1 MSSSNCCFLTCI
13 QVSHEAVQ
21 VVLYS
26 HLFQN
31 FPQFIVIQ
39 SCPILSDPIDCSP
52 SGFSV
57 YGILQA
63 SILAAGCHFL
73 LQQIFPTQGLNP
85 GPLHFRQILYHL
97 SHQGNP
103 LKIWPNIIHSPGA
116 DHSVLNFQ
124 IYIMKTDMDHLSKMQ
139 YNSHKISYRNREL
152 IKVLRKFKLNMN
164 WNSWKVEY

>member
-1 MSSSNCCFLTCI
+1 MTIYSLDKLFSYLELVCCSMSRSNCCFLTCI
-13 QVSHEAVQ
+13 QVSQEAVQ

-97 SHQGNP
+97 SHQGSHTHTLGYSIYP
-103 LKIWPNIIHSPGA
+103 QLYVPKESSSWPRWKPG
-116 DHSVLNFQ
+116 
-124 IYIMKTDMDHLSKMQ
+124 
-139 YNSHKISYRNREL
+139 
-152 IKVLRKFKLNMN
+152 
-164 WNSWKVEY
+164 